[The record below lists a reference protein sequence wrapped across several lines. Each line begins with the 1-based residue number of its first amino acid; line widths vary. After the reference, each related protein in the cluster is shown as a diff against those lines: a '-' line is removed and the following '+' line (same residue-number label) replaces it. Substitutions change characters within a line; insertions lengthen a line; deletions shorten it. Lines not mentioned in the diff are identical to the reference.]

1 MSSPPS
7 QPGPA
12 ARAIAGWLRSSE
24 AVLVVAILVVVA
36 ITAVVDSNHSYVR
49 DPSTSF
55 RDIARNV
62 ALLGIFSL
70 GAAVVII
77 GGGIDLSA
85 GSMIAFSGTIC
96 AATMTLLAPEAMK
109 NSQPVGPLVA
119 LCAVAAALFSGF
131 LVGTLHAWLIAS
143 VRLPPFVAT
152 LATLVGLRSFARAF
166 CSYVTAKTLHGSGN
180 TEINVYDP
188 SFRFLREHVAIY
200 VGVFLVLA
208 ALTWLILSRTVLGR
222 HIHALGGNEQ
232 AARLSGIRTDA
243 VKWFAYCFSAM
254 TASIAGVFYVA
265 DQSVA
270 SPVNLGVGY
279 ELNAIAAAVVGG
291 CSLQGGVGTVSGVIL
306 GVVFLR
312 VVIDS
317 VAKLIKSGSDIYEGM
332 IVGIVVVIAV
342 TFSQLRQ
349 LRSSGR
355 ELFPGVQGL
364 VIIPTLATMIGVLT
378 AMTTANVPYLKGL
391 DIWIGLGVGMVTLIM
406 LSAIKA
412 AEIRK
417 TAP

>member
-1 MSSPPS
+1 MNLAQSP
-7 QPGPA
+7 GGLRLRFNELALIA
-12 ARAIAGWLRSSE
+12 AILI
-24 AVLVVAILVVVA
+24 VVAV
-36 ITAVVDSNHSYVR
+36 TATVDSNHSYLTQ
-49 DPSTSF
+49 PGTSF

-62 ALLGIFSL
+62 ALLGIFAL

-77 GGGIDLSA
+77 AGGIDLSA

-96 AATMTLLAPEAMK
+96 ASTMMLLAPETMI
-109 NSQPVGPLVA
+109 NMRPVGPVVA
-119 LCAVAAALFSGF
+119 GCGVAAGIAAGF
-131 LVGTLHAWLIAS
+131 FIGTLHAWLISA

-152 LATLVGLRSFARAF
+152 LATLVGLRSFARAL
-166 CSYVTAKTLHGSGN
+166 CGYITAKTLGGSGN

-188 SFRFLREHVAIY
+188 YFQFVRDHVWIYGFVFFL
-200 VGVFLVLA
+200 LA
-208 ALTWLILSRTVLGR
+208 AFTWLLLGRTVLGR
-222 HIHALGGNEQ
+222 HIYALGGNEQ
-232 AARLSGIRTDA
+232 AARLSGIRTES
-243 VKWFAYCFSAM
+243 VKWFAYCFSAV

-270 SPVNLGVGY
+270 SPVNQGVGY

-291 CSLQGGVGTVSGVIL
+291 CSLQGGVGTLPGIIL

-349 LRSSGR
+349 IRTGVR
-355 ELFPGVQGL
+355 ELFPGLLG
-364 VIIPTLATMIGVLT
+364 VIAIPTLAGIIGLIT
-378 AMTTANVPYLKGL
+378 AMTIANVPYLKGS
-391 DIWIGLGVGMVTLIM
+391 DVWIGVAVAIAVL
-406 LSAIKA
+406 LSLVSIKA
-412 AEIRK
+412 TQTVRG
-417 TAP
+417 TRR